1 MKPGSELLPML
12 PILLPLGTA
21 ILLLLLRKKP
31 AIRNLVAAAGALA
44 TIAAD
49 LLVCARTLGGEV
61 LTHRLG
67 GWPPPFGI
75 LVVADG
81 LNGLM
86 LAVSAVVSGCAL
98 WFAFAYVRREFD
110 RRVFL
115 PLFMFQ
121 LTGINGA
128 FLTGDIFNLFVFF
141 EVMLMSTYCL
151 ISFLGE
157 DRQIEATFKTI
168 SMSLVSSTLM
178 LTGIAILYAMFGTL
192 NMAHLAQRMAQA
204 PPPPGIYLPAMLLA
218 AVFCLKGAMIPLH
231 FWLPDAHSSAPTP
244 ISAMLSGLVV
254 KVGMYGLVRMLTL
267 LFVPLRA
274 DLEAFLG
281 VAAPIT
287 IVLGALGALAQSD
300 YKRMLAYSTI
310 SQIGYIL
317 LALSF
322 GTAMALSAALLYVV
336 NHAVIKAGLFLTSGL
351 FLARTGSVELSDQG
365 RLLEASPGSAA
376 AFLLS
381 AMALA
386 GLPPT
391 NGFFS
396 KFAVIQA
403 GLATRHYV
411 GTALALG
418 AAVITLMY
426 IMRAWQLV
434 CWAPGRAS
442 PAPWRPS
449 LAQIGPVGLLAGL
462 CVLLGLGAGPL
473 KALTDQVGFWLLDPS
488 HYLGAVPLAS

>member
-1 MKPGSELLPML
+1 MRPDSDLLPML

-21 ILLLLLRKKP
+21 ILLLLLRKRP
-31 AIRNLVAAAGALA
+31 AVRDPLAAVATLA
-44 TIAAD
+44 IVAAD
-49 LLVCARTLGGEV
+49 LFVCARTLGGEV

-75 LVVADG
+75 LVVADS

-86 LAVSAVVSGCAL
+86 LAVSAIVSGCAI
-98 WFAFAYVRREFD
+98 WFGFAYVRREFD

-121 LTGINGA
+121 VTGINGA

-157 DRQIEATFKTI
+157 DRQIEAALKTI
-168 SMSLVSSTLM
+168 TMSLVSSTLM
-178 LTGIAILYAMFGTL
+178 LTSIAILYAMFGTL

-204 PPPPGIYLPAMLLA
+204 PPPPGLFLPAMLLA

-244 ISAMLSGLVV
+244 VSAMLSGLVV
-254 KVGMYGLVRMLTL
+254 KVGMYGLLRMLTL
-267 LFVPLRA
+267 LFLPLRS
-274 DLEAFLG
+274 DLESLLT
-281 VAAPIT
+281 VAAPVT
-287 IVLGALGALAQSD
+287 IVLGALGAFAQTD

-322 GTAMALSAALLYVV
+322 GTQMAISAALLYIV
-336 NHAVIKAGLFLTSGL
+336 NHAIIKAGLFLTSGL
-351 FLARTGSVELSDQG
+351 MLARTGSVELADQG
-365 RLLEASPGSAA
+365 RLIDASPASAA
-376 AFLLS
+376 AFLIS

-403 GLATRHYV
+403 GLASRHYLAT
-411 GTALALG
+411 GLALA
-418 AAVITLMY
+418 AAFITLMY
-426 IMRAWQLV
+426 IMRAWQLT
-434 CWAPGRAS
+434 CWAPGKAAAAAWKPERA
-442 PAPWRPS
+442 
-449 LAQIGPVGLLAGL
+449 QFGPVALLAGL
-462 CVLLGLGAGPL
+462 CLALGLGAGPL
-473 KALTDQVGFWLLDPS
+473 KTITDQIGFWLLDPT
-488 HYLGAVPLAS
+488 HYLDAVKLAI

>member
-1 MKPGSELLPML
+1 MRPDSGLLPML
-12 PILLPLGTA
+12 PILLPLGA
-21 ILLLLLRKKP
+21 AVLLLFLRKRPLLR
-31 AIRNLVAAAGALA
+31 NWLAAAA
-44 TIAAD
+44 TVAIGVAD
-49 LLVCARTLGGEV
+49 FMVCARTLAGEV

-75 LVVADG
+75 LVVADA
-81 LNGLM
+81 LNGFL
-86 LAVSAVVSGCAL
+86 LAVSAIVSGCAL
-98 WFAFAYVRREFD
+98 WFGFAYVRREFD

-157 DRQIEATFKTI
+157 DRQIEAALKTI
-168 SMSLVSSTLM
+168 TMSLVSSALM
-178 LTGIAILYAMFGTL
+178 LTAISILYAMFGTL

-204 PPPPGIYLPAMLLA
+204 PPPPGLFLPAMLLA

-244 ISAMLSGLVV
+244 VSAMLSGLVV
-254 KVGMYGLVRMLTL
+254 KVGMYGLLRMLTL
-267 LFVPLRA
+267 LFLPLRA
-274 DLEAFLG
+274 DLQAFLG
-281 VAAPIT
+281 VAAPVT
-287 IVLGALGALAQSD
+287 ILLGALGAFAQTD

-322 GTAMALSAALLYVV
+322 GTQIALSAALLYIL
-336 NHAVIKAGLFLTSGL
+336 NHAIIKAGLFLTSGL
-351 FLARTGSVELSDQG
+351 MLGRTGSVELADQG
-365 RLLEASPGSAA
+365 RLLDASPASAA
-376 AFLLS
+376 AVLVS

-403 GLATRHYV
+403 GIASRHYLAT
-411 GTALALG
+411 GLALG
-418 AAVITLMY
+418 AAIITLMY

-434 CWAPGRAS
+434 CWAPGKAD
-442 PAPWRPS
+442 PAPWKPEPGQ
-449 LAQIGPVGLLAGL
+449 LGPVALLAGL
-462 CVLLGLGAGPL
+462 CLLLGLGAGPL
-473 KALTDQVGFWLLDPS
+473 KTITDQIAFWLLDPS
-488 HYLGAVPLAS
+488 HYLDAVQLAV